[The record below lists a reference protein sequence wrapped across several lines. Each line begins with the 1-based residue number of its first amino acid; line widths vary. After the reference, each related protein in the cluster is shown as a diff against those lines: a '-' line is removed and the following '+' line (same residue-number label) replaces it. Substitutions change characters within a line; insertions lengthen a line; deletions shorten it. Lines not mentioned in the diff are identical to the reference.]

1 MAEIIYLMRIMK
13 NILMHLK
20 MLEIFLMNVEV
31 IFHLKKQMKLEKS
44 LTKSKLFTI
53 F

>member
-1 MAEIIYLMRIMK
+1 MK

-31 IFHLKKQMKLEKS
+31 IFLVKKQMKLEK
-44 LTKSKLFTI
+44 KLHKKETVYNI
-53 F
+53 LKEKE